1 MPLYRDAGKTAPEIA
16 PFFLE
21 PGELEVVVDPNDWFM
36 GTRISGG
43 EINDEYSVL
52 ELQKTGELLALF
64 PEKVHQSA
72 VYQEVSTHHQTQL
85 SLADRIP
92 SFRYT
97 THAEETEVDFDTD
110 RIIGTLAELNNNRPV
125 YLKIWGTW
133 CAPCRAEFPSIRK
146 VEEKFRGGD
155 LEFAYICIE
164 SREEDWREMVT
175 SEKLRG
181 QHYLF
186 SSELTGRLAAEIN
199 LRTVPRYL
207 LIDGSGEIID
217 YNAPKPSDEGLSSLL
232 GELGE

>member
-52 ELQKTGELLALF
+52 EPHKTGELLALF

-97 THAEETEVDFDTD
+97 THAEETE
-110 RIIGTLAELNNNRPV
+110 
-125 YLKIWGTW
+125 
-133 CAPCRAEFPSIRK
+133 
-146 VEEKFRGGD
+146 EE
-155 LEFAYICIE
+155 
-164 SREEDWREMVT
+164 WREMVT

-181 QHYLF
+181 QHFLF
-186 SSELTGRLAAEIN
+186 SSELTGKLAAEIN